1 MLNKAAQELGKKGG
15 SVKSEAKTK
24 AAKANAT
31 KPRGKL
37 VTVIAYRG
45 TDSDGKKRFG
55 ATVDK
60 GILNLERQFNSV
72 CSAEKCWE
80 WDDVET
86 VAHTKRLIL

>member
-1 MLNKAAQELGKKGG
+1 MVNQAAQELGKKGG

-24 AAKANAT
+24 AAKVNAT
-31 KPRGKL
+31 NPRGKL

-55 ATVDK
+55 ATVDR
-60 GILNLERQFNSV
+60 GLLNSEQQFNAV

-86 VAHTKRLIL
+86 VVHTKRLIL